1 MSASVATS
9 AVGLLDRH
17 YSPQSVHADPNA
29 PAWSDQMEVD
39 RPSQER
45 SKSREPKIAA
55 LDGAENDAQ
64 ADSDRRDTIGG
75 LLAALATNA
84 TTKSDEPSVSA
95 TTPAPAPLPV
105 PATEGTRAAPASAP
119 PHHSASPEAPAD
131 SPISQISHAE
141 SQQIDEEGAVNNS
154 NNARLLS
161 GEPMDT
167 FPPATMPSDPAF
179 MPPMPI
185 DLQCMALYDEDLP
198 MPFPPFD
205 LPMDQ
210 FPQEPMPMREPTP
223 VNVKRQYDA
232 FARLEFA
239 DGIFYLNTYQ
249 CELGR
254 DQHAYKDALRR
265 EREAQE
271 AAELEKHQ
279 PKSSSGKASQRVQS
293 IKAAESQVQ
302 GSVVS
307 EKGGFA
313 GVDDQPIEGYGD
325 KRNGQHGKQH
335 SSQASE
341 SSIVRPAE
349 VLHNPSLAPFDYHK
363 DVVYQ
368 STQAVPVPVNDIYE
382 DEQPAPVTADHMPDP
397 SSCPLIPI
405 HPTLDPVEQSEADC
419 MKAISRRHIK
429 IFWNWE
435 ESSFF
440 MEVLGRNGAFFEQDH
455 IPRGGCIKLH
465 SGARIQ
471 ISAVEFTFRLPI
483 TKVESPVDDDESSLP
498 SDGALEAS
506 PNGTTAEA
514 ENGQIVKLKLKL
526 NADGVASSTPPLTE
540 GEKKARRGPGRP
552 PKNGYMS
559 QREMKELEKAEKE
572 KYARTL
578 HGGPSPPVLQPRKP
592 SKSQLPKPEPMSEA
606 PKPEKRKYTKRK
618 REDGEEE
625 EVMPSIEGQEET
637 PVMENPLPQLT
648 AKRART
654 KSFSPPYKPFAEC
667 SPEDLARPPHNYA
680 VLLYMVLS
688 DTGEITL
695 RQIYKQMQ
703 SRWPYFKYVVDSD
716 GWTSSVR
723 HNLNQEVGKLF
734 ERGRKEGKGFTW
746 LPKPNAME
754 EYQAQKNKRSNAPPA
769 PKPRPP
775 PQRPNFPPNQGQQLT
790 WQNSGP
796 MPQSN
801 RPGETFGQQGP
812 WPPQQPNGGRPP
824 QPGSQTNGSM
834 PPQPNGQ
841 RTMSSQPPSIPLN
854 PNPNYVPPDFMLHHY
869 FGRQAPKFIP
879 VTFEGL
885 AVINRFQHSM
895 MDALPKDVPTQNK
908 WGAIFDS
915 AKKRCLHGAESSALE
930 GGESNEERTIIE
942 HVRTFVDRYK
952 NPAFEGF
959 DAARTA
965 SPTGLGTTPAP
976 ATVTTPAAPSASA
989 PGQGPQAPQSHVV
1002 LPPGPPAPV
1011 NQISQ
1016 PSLPP
1021 QSARATAVPVTNGL
1035 SANAQ
1040 IPVSVQ
1046 TSPANP
1052 TPSAGPNANSHSH
1065 PQPAN
1070 VEPPKQPPTQTASAS
1085 GSPPSQVH
1093 PQTVPVSNHPVNSI
1107 VPNPS
1112 AVVGAE
1118 ADRAPTASIPVA
1130 ASAPSPASDSAAV
1143 AEAPSAATT
1152 ANDESVS
1159 HPVRGSTTLAQ
1170 ADSSVPAS
1178 NLASESPGLAQI
1190 PSVAPA
1196 TDVAHVS
1203 CSTSGTPS
1211 HARASPVASPATAS
1225 LANVA
1230 HAASTNAETVVP
1242 KPKPATV
1249 GDTQNGHP
1257 QEPAAGVRNET
1268 TETNGVPEKKPQEQ
1282 SMTELSTGA
1291 VEVEQRSTQA
1301 EDKNA

>member
-1 MSASVATS
+1 
-9 AVGLLDRH
+9 
-17 YSPQSVHADPNA
+17 
-29 PAWSDQMEVD
+29 MEVD

-45 SKSREPKIAA
+45 SKSREANIAT
-55 LDGAENDAQ
+55 LDQAEDGAQ

-75 LLAALATNA
+75 LLAALATN
-84 TTKSDEPSVSA
+84 TTAKPNEPSI
-95 TTPAPAPLPV
+95 PAPAPAPEPESAATATTA
-105 PATEGTRAAPASAP
+105 PATAPTRY
-119 PHHSASPEAPAD
+119 SASPEAPAD
-131 SPISQISHAE
+131 SPISQTSHAE
-141 SQQIDEEGAVNNS
+141 SQQIDEEGAIKNS
-154 NNARLLS
+154 NNARLPS
-161 GEPMDT
+161 VEPIGT
-167 FPPATMPSDPAF
+167 FPPPVMPSDPAS

-185 DLQCMALYDEDLP
+185 DLQCMALYDEDMPL
-198 MPFPPFD
+198 PFPPFD
-205 LPMDQ
+205 LLPTDQ
-210 FPQEPMPMREPTP
+210 FPQEPMPIREPTP

-363 DVVYQ
+363 DVIYQ
-368 STQAVPVPVNDIYE
+368 STQPVPVPENDNYE
-382 DEQPAPVTADHMPDP
+382 DEQPAPVTADHMPNP

-483 TKVESPVDDDESSLP
+483 TKAESPDDDDQSSLP

-506 PNGTTAEA
+506 PNGLTAEA
-514 ENGQIVKLKLKL
+514 ENGQIVKLKLKM
-526 NADGVASSTPPLTE
+526 NAEGSASSTQAMTE

-578 HGGPSPPVLQPRKP
+578 HGGPSPPILQPRKP
-592 SKSQLPKPEPMSEA
+592 SKSQLLKPEPLSEA

-625 EVMPSIEGQEET
+625 EILPSIEGQEET
-637 PVMENPLPQLT
+637 PVMDNPLPQPT

-654 KSFSPPYKPFAEC
+654 KSFSPFYKPFAEC

-775 PQRPNFPPNQGQQLT
+775 PQRPNFPPGQGQQLT
-790 WQNSGP
+790 WQNSGSV
-796 MPQSN
+796 PQSN
-801 RPGETFGQQGP
+801 RPGDSFGHQGP
-812 WPPQQPNGGRPP
+812 WPPQPPSGGRPP
-824 QPGSQTNGSM
+824 QPGSQMNGSI

-841 RTMSSQPPSIPLN
+841 RTMSSQPPSVPLN
-854 PNPNYVPPDFMLHHY
+854 PNPNYVPPDSMLPHY
-869 FGRQAPKFIP
+869 FGRQAPRFIP

-895 MDALPKDVPTQNK
+895 MDALPKDAPTQNK
-908 WGAIFDS
+908 WSAIFDS
-915 AKKRCLHGAESSALE
+915 AKKRCLHGAQTSSLE

-942 HVRTFVDRYK
+942 HIRTFVGRYQ

-959 DAARTA
+959 SAARTA
-965 SPTGLGTTPAP
+965 SPTVAGMTPAP
-976 ATVTTPAAPSASA
+976 GTATTNPAPSASA
-989 PGQGPQAPQSHVV
+989 PAHAPQAPQAARDQVV
-1002 LPPGPPAPV
+1002 
-1011 NQISQ
+1011 
-1016 PSLPP
+1016 LPP
-1021 QSARATAVPVTNGL
+1021 QSAQVTVNPATNGVSVNAEVSVPVNL
-1035 SANAQ
+1035 SATNA
-1040 IPVSVQ
+1040 S
-1046 TSPANP
+1046 S
-1052 TPSAGPNANSHSH
+1052 SAGPNAGSHSH

-1070 VEPPKQPPTQTASAS
+1070 VELLKQSSPQAESTTGGPLSQVNSQTATSLNGPTGAPVPKTRAVDSNEAVPAPVAS
-1085 GSPPSQVH
+1085 S
-1093 PQTVPVSNHPVNSI
+1093 TN
-1107 VPNPS
+1107 
-1112 AVVGAE
+1112 AT
-1118 ADRAPTASIPVA
+1118 TASDL
-1130 ASAPSPASDSAAV
+1130 ASDS
-1143 AEAPSAATT
+1143 
-1152 ANDESVS
+1152 
-1159 HPVRGSTTLAQ
+1159 
-1170 ADSSVPAS
+1170 PA
-1178 NLASESPGLAQI
+1178 LTRV
-1190 PSVAPA
+1190 PSVAPTTSA
-1196 TDVAHVS
+1196 ASVS
-1203 CSTSGTPS
+1203 DPAPGAPTPTQTSPT
-1211 HARASPVASPATAS
+1211 VPAAMSS
-1225 LANVA
+1225 LATVA
-1230 HAASTNAETVVP
+1230 DAASSKAETVISDA
-1242 KPKPATV
+1242 KPAKDV
-1249 GDTQNGHP
+1249 DTQNGP
-1257 QEPAAGVRNET
+1257 QQTLATGDGST
-1268 TETNGVPEKKPQEQ
+1268 TSEINGVAEKKPQEQ
-1282 SMTELSTGA
+1282 PATINVTEQPSTRVGDQDA
-1291 VEVEQRSTQA
+1291 
-1301 EDKNA
+1301 